1 MKSIKIIVVLAAL
14 TVFSPLQRA
23 NAQVGILEVIRAGVK
38 KAIKAVD
45 LKIQRMQN
53 ETIWLQ
59 NAQKVLENELSK
71 LKLTEIA
78 GWTEKQ
84 RELYREYYE
93 ELWKVKAAISY
104 YQRIRDITKKQGAL
118 VEEYRHAYN
127 LFRKDQHFKPGE
139 LDYMEKVYSG
149 ILTASVKNLDQILL
163 IVNSFNTQMS
173 DAKRLELINAA
184 ADRIDENYSDLRQFN
199 NQNIMLSLTRAKS
212 ERDIQQ
218 TRRFYGIEN

>member
-93 ELWKVKAAISY
+93 ELWKVKSAISY
-104 YQRIRDITKKQGAL
+104 FQRIRDITKKQGVL

-184 ADRIDENYSDLRQFN
+184 ADRIDENYSDLKQFN

>member
-1 MKSIKIIVVLAAL
+1 MKSVRITIVLVVLAII
-14 TVFSPLQRA
+14 VPLHRA

-38 KAIKAVD
+38 KAITAVD

-71 LKLTEIA
+71 LKLNEIA
-78 GWTEKQ
+78 DWTDKQ

-104 YQRIRDITKKQGAL
+104 YQRIRDITEKQGAL
-118 VEEYRHAYN
+118 VDEYRHAYS
-127 LFRKDQHFKPGE
+127 LFRKDQHFATGE

-149 ILTASVKNLDQILL
+149 ILNASVKNLDQIIL
-163 IVNSFNTQMS
+163 IVNSFGTQMS

-184 ADRIDENYSDLRQFN
+184 ADRIDENYSDLKQFN
-199 NQNIMLSLTRAKS
+199 QQNIILSLTRAKS
-212 ERDIQQ
+212 ERDIQL
-218 TRRFYGIEN
+218 TRRFYGIAN

>member
-1 MKSIKIIVVLAAL
+1 MKRIKIIVVLAAL

-104 YQRIRDITKKQGAL
+104 YQRIRDITKKQGVL

-184 ADRIDENYSDLRQFN
+184 ADRIDENYSDLKQFN
-199 NQNIMLSLTRAKS
+199 NQNIMLSLIRAKS

>member
-104 YQRIRDITKKQGAL
+104 FQRIRDITKKQGVL

-184 ADRIDENYSDLRQFN
+184 ADRIDENYSDLKQFN